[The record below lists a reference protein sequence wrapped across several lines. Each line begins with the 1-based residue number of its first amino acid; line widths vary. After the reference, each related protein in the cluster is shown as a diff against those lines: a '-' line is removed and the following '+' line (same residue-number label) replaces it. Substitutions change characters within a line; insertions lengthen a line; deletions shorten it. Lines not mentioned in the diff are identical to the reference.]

1 MSGQLGVAVAQMEM
15 EADASANIDRAMS
28 LVESAAASGSQ
39 VVVLPELFALPYFCK
54 DQNPAWFDTAITFP
68 DNRLFSTF
76 SALARRLGVSIV
88 VSFFEREGMSFFN
101 AATVIDETGEL
112 KGRYRKSHI
121 PDGPGYQEKFYFSP
135 GDTGFQVFEVS
146 GVRIGLGICWDQW
159 FPEQARALTLAGA
172 DIIVYPTAI
181 GSEPQNPK
189 LDSRDHWQRTMA
201 GHSAANLIP
210 VAASNRIG
218 REVGQTSEITFYGHS
233 FVTDHLG
240 AIVFD
245 AGDRAGAFNV
255 QLDLSEARD
264 ARVAWGV
271 FRDRRPELYERLT
284 RY

>member
-1 MSGQLGVAVAQMEM
+1 GQLGIAVAQMEM
-15 EADASANIDRAMS
+15 ETDASANIDCAMS
-28 LVESAAASGSQ
+28 LVESAATSGSQ
-39 VVVLPELFALPYFCK
+39 LVVLPELFTLPYFCK
-54 DQNPAWFDTAITFP
+54 DQNPTWFDTAITFP

-76 SALARRLGVSIV
+76 AALARRLGVSIV
-88 VSFFEREGMSFFN
+88 VSFFERKGMSYFN
-101 AATVIDETGEL
+101 AATVIDASGAL
-112 KGRYRKSHI
+112 KGLYRKSHI

-135 GDTGFQVFEVS
+135 GDTGFQVFEAG

-181 GSEPQNPK
+181 GSEPGNPEH
-189 LDSRDHWQRTMA
+189 DSRDHWQRTMA

-210 VAASNRIG
+210 VAASNRLG
-218 REVGQTSEITFYGHS
+218 HEVGETSEITFYGHS
-233 FVTDHLG
+233 FVTDHHG
-240 AIVFD
+240 AIAFD

-255 QLDLSEARD
+255 QIDLTEAHDSRI
-264 ARVAWGV
+264 AWGV